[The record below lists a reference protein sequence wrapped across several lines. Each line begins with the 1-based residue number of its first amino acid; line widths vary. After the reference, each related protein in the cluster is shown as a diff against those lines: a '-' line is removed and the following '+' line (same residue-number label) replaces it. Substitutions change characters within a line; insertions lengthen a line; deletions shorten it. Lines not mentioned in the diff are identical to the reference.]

1 METPADADAPRPE
14 PTDEAPELPL
24 TEAGAEAEE
33 MPLDVVPEAG
43 DELADLVAAAEQ
55 GRLKV
60 AQEERTTELLKEALM
75 GGRAGVAR
83 VVAVLPRLPWL
94 VGVRAVE
101 TVWPE
106 LTAGFRTQLLSGL
119 AKDET
124 DAARRMRL
132 SMARALYKI
141 DPPVGLK
148 IAVGVA
154 KEMRDK
160 DTGAV
165 TAKDA
170 QMFSNVF
177 IGRARPW
184 VALLPL
190 EELKPA
196 EADLLVNV
204 TVLTAFSMPHPPLTQ
219 LSILKWVQANGRLD
233 KLEEPAQAAVLAGLA
248 RWNPK
253 WQKALRKEV
262 AEVPEAMLAVLR
274 PETPEAVDAPE
285 SAAAESDETASG
297 DEAVAGEEGAESAPR
312 RERPVY
318 VSREEEA
325 RRKAILDG
333 GGTIELEVPA
343 APASEDEADE
353 DEDEERE
360 ESEPRPERGPRD
372 YREPREPRAMS
383 GRGSFNVTQALRQI
397 ESHVNGL
404 RSELEATKSKLRHRE
419 KDAQRA
425 PRKPDVPVIEGE
437 PTPEE
442 LARLNHQLGLRN
454 AELQTRIDEL
464 TQHAEDLAAASGAH
478 TDQPVADPDA
488 QLRALLALKL
498 QEDYAD
504 FRALEKEGNDIVVQ
518 QHYRTLIAHLFEV
531 LLAQGVPLQA
541 EPS

>member
-24 TEAGAEAEE
+24 TEVGAEAEE
-33 MPLDVVPEAG
+33 TPLDVVPEAG

-132 SMARALYKI
+132 SMARALFKI
-141 DPPVGLK
+141 DPPVGVQ
-148 IAVGVA
+148 IAMGVA

-165 TAKDA
+165 AAKDA

-190 EELKPA
+190 AELKPA
-196 EADLLVNV
+196 EADLLVHV
-204 TVLTAFSMPHPPLTQ
+204 AVLTAFSMPHPPLTQ

-233 KLEEPAQAAVLAGLA
+233 KLEEPAQATVLAGLA

-253 WQKALRKEV
+253 WQNALRKEV
-262 AEVPEAMLAVLR
+262 PEVPEAMLAVLR
-274 PETPEAVDAPE
+274 PETDTVEAPEAE
-285 SAAAESDETASG
+285 G
-297 DEAVAGEEGAESAPR
+297 DEAAPTDEATAGEAVAEPAPR
-312 RERPVY
+312 RDRPVY
-318 VSREEEA
+318 ISREQEA

-333 GGTIELEVPA
+333 GGTIEPDEPA
-343 APASEDEADE
+343 AAASEDE
-353 DEDEERE
+353 EDEEDEAPE
-360 ESEPRPERGPRD
+360 EAEARPERGPRD
-372 YREPREPRAMS
+372 YREPREPRATS

-397 ESHVNGL
+397 ESHVNAL
-404 RSELEATKSKLRHRE
+404 RSELEATKSKLRRRE
-419 KDAQRA
+419 
-425 PRKPDVPVIEGE
+425 
-437 PTPEE
+437 
-442 LARLNHQLGLRN
+442 
-454 AELQTRIDEL
+454 
-464 TQHAEDLAAASGAH
+464 
-478 TDQPVADPDA
+478 
-488 QLRALLALKL
+488 
-498 QEDYAD
+498 
-504 FRALEKEGNDIVVQ
+504 
-518 QHYRTLIAHLFEV
+518 
-531 LLAQGVPLQA
+531 
-541 EPS
+541 